1 MGCNAVKSR
10 RAVNACTCT
19 QGQQTQAGFTHA
31 NGFTQE
37 RMDQKSLHSITC
49 LLLLVAGPPAGNARM
64 EGE

>member
-10 RAVNACTCT
+10 RAVNACTRT
-19 QGQQTQAGFTHA
+19 QGQQTQAGFAHA

-37 RMDQKSLHSITC
+37 RMDQKSFHSISC
-49 LLLLVAGPPAGNARM
+49 LLPVVAGPPAGSARM